1 MKRRR
6 NRDIVGSS
14 LAFLDVLA
22 CGLGAVVLLL
32 TLAQEQVFGLN
43 GEEQRLTTELAELQ
57 SRNSEVEKEIA
68 RITNASQAV
77 SDEIKNTSEALAVV
91 KDKAARQSDVADTE
105 RKNKASLIEGIKKIK
120 LNNSEDV
127 IETPD
132 QSGEE
137 NYLIGLKVEG
147 QRIAILLDSSASMTD
162 ERLIDIIR
170 RKNSSDEKKKKGPKW
185 QRTMRTLRWLLARL
199 PQASM
204 VTVVAYNETAKNLGK
219 RPWTSSVDEK
229 GLTTILSNANELVP
243 SGPTNLSCALKAA
256 KELNPSDLYVIT
268 DGLPTKGDSG
278 WGRLNVFSG
287 CSSIL
292 GNSSKISGECRA
304 RVFEESVKKSGLS
317 FTRKVNVI
325 LLPIEGD
332 PHAPRCYW
340 EWTALTG
347 GLFIAPAQD
356 WP

>member
-1 MKRRR
+1 MKRRKSR
-6 NRDIVGSS
+6 EIAGSS

-43 GEEQRLTTELAELQ
+43 GEDQRLTTELAELQ
-57 SRNSEVEKEIA
+57 SRSAEVEKEIA
-68 RITNASQAV
+68 RITQSGQAV
-77 SDEIKNTSEALAVV
+77 SDEIKDTSEALAVV
-91 KDKAARQSDVADTE
+91 KDKAARQSDVADTA

-120 LNNSEDV
+120 LNNPEDV

-137 NYLIGLKVEG
+137 DYLIGLKVEG
-147 QRIAILLDSSASMTD
+147 QRIAILVDCSASMTD

-170 RKNSSDEKKKKGPKW
+170 RKNSSDAEKKKGPKW
-185 QRTMRTLRWLLARL
+185 RRTIRTLRWLLARL
-199 PQASM
+199 PRASM
-204 VTVVAYNETAKNLGK
+204 VTVIAYNETARNLGAK
-219 RPWTSSVDEK
+219 EWTSSVDEK
-229 GLTTILSNANELVP
+229 GLTNILSNANEIVP
-243 SGPTNLSCALKAA
+243 TGPTNLSSALKAA
-256 KELNPSDLYVIT
+256 RELNPSDLYIIT

-292 GNSSKISGECRA
+292 GSSSKISGECRA
-304 RVFEESVKKSGLS
+304 RLFEESVKKSGLS
-317 FTRKVNVI
+317 LSRKVNVI

-332 PHAPRCYW
+332 PYAPRYYW

>member
-1 MKRRR
+1 MRRR
-6 NRDIVGSS
+6 KSRDIAGSS

-32 TLAQEQVFGLN
+32 TLAQEQVFGVN
-43 GEEQRLTTELAELQ
+43 SEEQRLTTELVELQ
-57 SRNSEVEKEIA
+57 SRNSEIEKEIA
-68 RITNASQAV
+68 RITDAGQAV
-77 SDEIKNTSEALAVV
+77 SDEIKSTSEALAVV
-91 KDKAARQSDVADTE
+91 KDKAARQSDVADME

-120 LNNSEDV
+120 LNNPEDV

-147 QRIAILLDSSASMTD
+147 QRIAILMDSSASMTD
-162 ERLIDIIR
+162 EKLIDIIR
-170 RKNSSDEKKKKGPKW
+170 RKNLSDGEKRKGPKW
-185 QRTMRTLRWLLARL
+185 RRTIRTLRWLLARL
-199 PQASM
+199 PKASM
-204 VTVVAYNETAKNLGK
+204 VTVVAYDETARNLGK
-219 RPWTSSVDEK
+219 RKWTSSVDEK
-229 GLTTILSNANELVP
+229 GLTEILADANSLVP
-243 SGPTNLSCALKAA
+243 SGATNLARGLKAV
-256 KELNPSDLYVIT
+256 KGLNPSDLYVIT
-268 DGLPTKGDSG
+268 DGLPTKGESS
-278 WGRLNVFSG
+278 WSRLNVFSS

-292 GNSSKISGECRA
+292 GSSSKISGECRA
-304 RVFEESVKKSGLS
+304 KLFEESVKKSGLQAS
-317 FTRKVNVI
+317 RKVNVI

-332 PHAPRCYW
+332 PYAPRFYW

>member
-6 NRDIVGSS
+6 NRNIAGSN

-43 GEEQRLTTELAELQ
+43 GEEQRLTTELVELQ
-57 SRNSEVEKEIA
+57 SSTSEIEKEIA
-68 RITNASQAV
+68 RITKVGQAV
-77 SDEIKNTSEALAVV
+77 SDEIIKTSEALAVV
-91 KDKAARQSDVADTE
+91 KDQAARQSDVADTE

-120 LNNSEDV
+120 LNNPEDV

-137 NYLIGLKVEG
+137 DYLIGLKVEG
-147 QRIAILLDSSASMTD
+147 QRIAILVDSSASMTD
-162 ERLIDIIR
+162 ENLIDIIR
-170 RKNSSDEKKKKGPKW
+170 RKNSSAEEKKKGPKW
-185 QRTMRTLRWLLARL
+185 RRTIRILRWLLARL
-199 PQASM
+199 PKNAQVA
-204 VTVVAYNETAKNLGK
+204 VVVYNENAKNLSK
-219 RPWTSSVDEK
+219 RPWTRANDEK
-229 GLTTILSNANELVP
+229 GLTTILSNANALVP
-243 SGPTNLSCALKAA
+243 SGPTNLSNGLKVI

-287 CSSIL
+287 CNSIL
-292 GNSSKISGECRA
+292 GSSSKISGECRA
-304 RVFEESVKKSGLS
+304 RVFVESIKHSGLPRS
-317 FTRKVNVI
+317 RKVNVI

-332 PHAPRCYW
+332 PHAPRYYW

-347 GLFIAPAQD
+347 GLLIAPAQD